1 MGSEQ
6 PQRTNVLDYIRTVGT
21 QFVIPVYQRN
31 YTWNE
36 KKEVKQLLDDYSS
49 LIYEDKK
56 HFLGIIMYLSNVRGF
71 NFRENIIIDGQQR
84 LTTIFLML
92 NAIRELAFL
101 DEKKDIVVNIDEII
115 NNKGVDDALKMK
127 LKPLVSDDDVY
138 RLIAS
143 ANYDFLNS
151 KDSKQKYSRSR
162 VYINYQYIKD
172 YFKKLFE
179 KHGYT
184 EVLNALIKLN
194 VVVIPIGDDDNA
206 QQVFESINAAGVP
219 LKATDLIRNFILM
232 DLNSDI
238 QDYIHL
244 HYWDPIEKL
253 FLGSNKF
260 EDFFR
265 AYLSVKNYNLCNKK
279 DIYSD
284 FKKKWIN
291 DDRDTE
297 SKLQEI
303 YNYADHFTHLYL
315 NETNSKMPLEIKENR
330 MLNLLTPAPLL
341 LEMLELKREE
351 FITESDVLNVIN
363 TVNIYFIRRD
373 LASCE
378 NNVISRLFPSLL
390 KRIMEYCDGDYSNI
404 VEVVKMF
411 LINYNM
417 NNKAYMPDDIT
428 IKNNLK
434 NINAYSKPNLE
445 MILHKVE
452 NIDNTV
458 KIEYNTLSKEH
469 IMPQK
474 PTEYWSI
481 ASGNIPDEEYSRYVN
496 MIGNLTLVSKIDNS
510 SMGNKDFETK
520 KEHLR
525 QSKHI
530 KMNEAVIE
538 CDDWTIQRIEERT
551 DKLINLINT
560 AFPYSKSALT
570 MENELEIYL
579 CKGGADASGIF
590 NKEGKVTININSE
603 CKVKRG
609 SKYVCTDLFTSLYSD
624 GIIEEINNKFIF
636 VKEYT
641 FSSLNEA
648 SSVVVPEYDNPEM
661 HWVDS
666 SGITIKEVLNSF
678 NIKKS
683 ESKK

>member
-219 LKATDLIRNFILM
+219 LTATDLIRNFILM

-253 FLGSNKF
+253 FL
-260 EDFFR
+260 
-265 AYLSVKNYNLCNKK
+265 V
-279 DIYSD
+279 
-284 FKKKWIN
+284 
-291 DDRDTE
+291 
-297 SKLQEI
+297 
-303 YNYADHFTHLYL
+303 
-315 NETNSKMPLEIKENR
+315 
-330 MLNLLTPAPLL
+330 
-341 LEMLELKREE
+341 
-351 FITESDVLNVIN
+351 
-363 TVNIYFIRRD
+363 
-373 LASCE
+373 
-378 NNVISRLFPSLL
+378 
-390 KRIMEYCDGDYSNI
+390 
-404 VEVVKMF
+404 
-411 LINYNM
+411 
-417 NNKAYMPDDIT
+417 
-428 IKNNLK
+428 
-434 NINAYSKPNLE
+434 
-445 MILHKVE
+445 
-452 NIDNTV
+452 
-458 KIEYNTLSKEH
+458 
-469 IMPQK
+469 
-474 PTEYWSI
+474 
-481 ASGNIPDEEYSRYVN
+481 
-496 MIGNLTLVSKIDNS
+496 
-510 SMGNKDFETK
+510 
-520 KEHLR
+520 
-525 QSKHI
+525 
-530 KMNEAVIE
+530 
-538 CDDWTIQRIEERT
+538 
-551 DKLINLINT
+551 LINLRI
-560 AFPYSKSALT
+560 
-570 MENELEIYL
+570 
-579 CKGGADASGIF
+579 
-590 NKEGKVTININSE
+590 
-603 CKVKRG
+603 
-609 SKYVCTDLFTSLYSD
+609 
-624 GIIEEINNKFIF
+624 
-636 VKEYT
+636 
-641 FSSLNEA
+641 
-648 SSVVVPEYDNPEM
+648 
-661 HWVDS
+661 
-666 SGITIKEVLNSF
+666 SF
-678 NIKKS
+678 EHI
-683 ESKK
+683 